1 VAGPGEKRMR
11 RQAIDPMRSPDEWY
25 DRDTEP
31 ARCAQ
36 KQLAFGLMFLLL
48 LAKLVVDALVS
59 LKLV

>member
-1 VAGPGEKRMR
+1 MR
-11 RQAIDPMRSPDEWY
+11 RQTIDPMRSPDEWY
-25 DRDTEP
+25 DRDMEP